1 MIILN
6 SKFLI
11 LYSYAP
17 FPPLL
22 GGGREGASLPIALD
36 IVSYIQ
42 QTHPIHGNGV
52 SLFIQNSQISTF
64 STSVE

>member
-6 SKFLI
+6 SKFLN

-17 FPPLL
+17 SPPLL

-36 IVSYIQ
+36 IVAYIQ

-52 SLFIQNSQISTF
+52 SFF
-64 STSVE
+64 VF

>member
-22 GGGREGASLPIALD
+22 GGGREGASLPLALD
-36 IVSYIQ
+36 IVAYIQ

-52 SLFIQNSQISTF
+52 SFF
-64 STSVE
+64 VF